1 MWQQF
6 ARLSSP
12 GQSGGRRYLDG
23 DFQSPAEEFTS
34 PTAQDTTVLVAGA
47 TGRVGRILVRKLLLR
62 GYKAPQPPPP
72 PLSPPALMTPSRTVV
87 AAPGWPCRAESGHFP
102 QRCKEG
108 TGVRRGYIYLGRF

>member
-23 DFQSPAEEFTS
+23 EFQSPAEEFTS

-62 GYKAPQPPPP
+62 GYKAPPPP
-72 PLSPPALMTPSRTVV
+72 PLSRRLPS
-87 AAPGWPCRAESGHFP
+87 
-102 QRCKEG
+102 
-108 TGVRRGYIYLGRF
+108 